1 MLHPEREGEKVVNS
15 YRNSMSPFVFS
26 AQYQQNPMPIGSGMI
41 KQEWMK
47 YYQTLPSRLDKI
59 ILSWDTAAKAMENNA
74 YSACAVVGIGNENGQ
89 KYYLIEVFRGRLN
102 FPELTKRFRKCLINM
117 KELRK
122 GGL

>member
-1 MLHPEREGEKVVNS
+1 
-15 YRNSMSPFVFS
+15 MSPFVFS

-47 YYQTLPSRLDKI
+47 YYQTLPSRFDKI
-59 ILSWDTAAKAMENNA
+59 ILSWDTAVKAMENNA

-102 FPELTKRFRKCLINM
+102 FLN
-117 KELRK
+117 
-122 GGL
+122 